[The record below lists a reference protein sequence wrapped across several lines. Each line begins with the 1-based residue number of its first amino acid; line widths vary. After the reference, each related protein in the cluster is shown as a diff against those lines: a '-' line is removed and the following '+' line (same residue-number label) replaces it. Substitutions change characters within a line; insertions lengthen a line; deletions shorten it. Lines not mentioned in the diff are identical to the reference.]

1 MLLDVQFG
9 FAGTYTIDIC
19 SFGNSFIRC
28 ADISRDNGKD
38 AERLE
43 KIITCSDRG
52 YSFGRKVIIS
62 SFDEKH
68 LKIYELNIIG
78 VTKLMLYIILCLL
91 LTLYGTHFNHQYYLT

>member
-9 FAGTYTIDIC
+9 FAGTYTIDV
-19 SFGNSFIRC
+19 SYFGNSFKRC
-28 ADISRDNGKD
+28 ANISRDNGQV

-43 KIITCSDRG
+43 KIITCSDQG

-78 VTKLMLYIILCLL
+78 MTQLMLYIILCLL
-91 LTLYGTHFNHQYYLT
+91 LTL

>member
-9 FAGTYTIDIC
+9 FAGPYTIDIC

-28 ADISRDNGKD
+28 VDISRENGKD

-52 YSFGRKVIIS
+52 
-62 SFDEKH
+62 
-68 LKIYELNIIG
+68 
-78 VTKLMLYIILCLL
+78 KL
-91 LTLYGTHFNHQYYLT
+91 